1 MRVRG
6 RSALVICLLTSVA
19 CGTWFDKKDFQPT
32 SPSVVDAL
40 QLSVEKPAIPA
51 DGFATTLVTATIS
64 ADAALTRR
72 IVVFVA
78 STGTFVG
85 STAADKRTIERTVD
99 SSTAKATVQLQSSRT
114 VEFARVTATVKDVAG
129 VGREIMVEFT
139 APTPSDIIRLAAP
152 TSALADGATIT
163 PITAE
168 VSGSLPAGRRTVTF
182 ATTLGGFVGDP
193 AVKDGTAQSAVSV
206 DADSGNRATA
216 YLRSP
221 SSGIG
226 VAFVTAR
233 VDTSPAV
240 SASTSVQFTRA
251 APERVLVTLD
261 RATLIQNNLS
271 FLTVTVTLV
280 REPGVP
286 TEGTIVTFRAVD
298 ADGAERGLFT
308 RVQRSNERGVA
319 TADFSPGQLA
329 ALGPLT
335 ITATAAGLSGTARVQ
350 IVPVP

>member
-1 MRVRG
+1 VRVCG
-6 RSALVICLLTSVA
+6 RHVVLICLLMA
-19 CGTWFDKKDFQPT
+19 AGCGTWFDKKDFQPT

-40 QLSVEKPAIPA
+40 QLSVDKPAIPA

-64 ADAALTRR
+64 ADAALTHR
-72 IVVFVA
+72 IVVFVTT
-78 STGTFVG
+78 TGTFVG
-85 STAADKRTIERTVD
+85 STASDRRTIERTVE

-114 VEFARVTATVKDVAG
+114 VESARVSATVKDVAG
-129 VGREIMVEFT
+129 LGREILVEFT
-139 APTPSDIIRLAAP
+139 APSPSDIIRLAAP
-152 TSALADGATIT
+152 ASALADGATIT

-168 VSGSLPAGRRTVTF
+168 ISGSLPAGRRTVTF
-182 ATTLGGFVGDP
+182 ATTFGGFVGDP
-193 AVKDGTAQSAVSV
+193 AVRDGSAQSSVGV
-206 DADSGNRATA
+206 DADGGNRATA

-221 SSGIG
+221 SSGVG

-261 RATLIQNNLS
+261 KAALQQNNS
-271 FLTVTVTLV
+271 SILTVTVTLV

-298 ADGAERGLFT
+298 ASGAERGLFT
-308 RVQRSNERGVA
+308 KVQRSDPRGVA
-319 TADFSPGQLA
+319 TADFSPGELA
-329 ALGPLT
+329 ALGQLT
-335 ITATAAGLSGTARVQ
+335 ITATAEGLSGTARVQ